1 MKKKTSLVIILLI
14 LLMIFL
20 GIKMVFFSDDI
31 FYPKEKITGT
41 GDIKIA
47 CVGDSITY
55 GLGVLSNRDK
65 SWTSLLVK
73 ELGSDYQT
81 INYGLISRTL
91 LSTGDYP
98 YMNEKLANKF
108 WNGKEDIIIFMLGTN
123 DSKNINW
130 NYNRFE
136 KEYEGLI
143 MKIKKEKSKSKLYI
157 MIPPQIFINNPNREK
172 PNRNNLENGVI
183 PIINKINDSY
193 KFVKVID
200 LYTLTKD
207 HKEWFPDGI
216 HPNAVGNKKI
226 AVEIA
231 KVIKGNEE

>member
-1 MKKKTSLVIILLI
+1 MKKKTSLVIIILI
-14 LLMIFL
+14 LLIVFL
-20 GIKMVFFSDDI
+20 VVKIVFFSNDT

-55 GLGVLSNRDK
+55 GLGVSSNRDK
-65 SWTSLLVK
+65 SWVSLLAK
-73 ELGSDYQT
+73 ELGNDYQT
-81 INYGLISRTL
+81 INYGLVNRTL

-98 YMNEKLANKF
+98 YMNEILAEKF
-108 WNGKEDIIIFMLGTN
+108 WNSSEDIIIFMLGTN

-136 KEYEGLI
+136 KEYEDLVKRI
-143 MKIKKEKSKSKLYI
+143 QKEKSKSKLYI
-157 MIPPQIFINNPNREK
+157 MIPPQIFINNPSKEK

-216 HPNAVGNKKI
+216 HPNVVGNKKI
-226 AVEIA
+226 AIA
-231 KVIKGNEE
+231 VAKAIKDNEE